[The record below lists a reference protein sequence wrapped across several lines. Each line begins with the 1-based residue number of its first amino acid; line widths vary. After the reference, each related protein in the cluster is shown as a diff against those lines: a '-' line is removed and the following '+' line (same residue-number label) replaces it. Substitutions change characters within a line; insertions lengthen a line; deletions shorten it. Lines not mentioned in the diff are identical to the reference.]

1 MRVHCELVIF
11 GKWVGGAN
19 CVETLARV
27 EAGCYLDLQLS
38 DDAAQASDSPHLWPS
53 PNDGSQKRGVSAARK
68 TDAEAIFRPE
78 FSNHT

>member
-27 EAGCYLDLQLS
+27 
-38 DDAAQASDSPHLWPS
+38 DDY
-53 PNDGSQKRGVSAARK
+53 R
-68 TDAEAIFRPE
+68 
-78 FSNHT
+78 